1 MKTLEKTNCEMY
13 TEAIAYFEPK
23 ARASGEF
30 ELHDNN
36 LPKLFYENAETRQ
49 AIKKLFNMES
59 RTITELV
66 NLQDYSFIRT
76 SHVEWKK
83 GDDND
88 KFQWNFFVDCFQDV
102 LTHVI
107 DEVIEQKDPE
117 IYQAILKKYN

>member
-1 MKTLEKTNCEMY
+1 MTKLEQTNCEMY
-13 TEAIAYFEPK
+13 TAAIRHFEPL

-30 ELHDNN
+30 ELRDND
-36 LPKLFYENAETRQ
+36 LPKLFYDNAETRK
-49 AIKKLFNMES
+49 AMKKLFGMEN

-83 GDDND
+83 GENKD
-88 KFQWNFFVDCFQDV
+88 KFCINYFLDCFQDV

-107 DEVIEQKDPE
+107 DEVIEKKDPAAYE
-117 IYQAILKKYN
+117 LIMKKYE